1 MRDPSETYGYVLR
14 LFVCGHTAATER
26 TLKRLHQLLQEGSP
40 SPYTLKVI
48 DIFKHPEQTEADR
61 VCATP
66 TLLKVWPQPFR
77 RIVGELDNA
86 DAVLRLLS
94 SVDIE

>member
-1 MRDPSETYGYVLR
+1 MRDPSETCGYVLR

-26 TLKRLHQLLQEGSP
+26 TLKRLHQLLQQGSA

-48 DIFKHPEQTEADR
+48 DVFTHPEQTEADR
-61 VCATP
+61 VSATP
-66 TLLKVWPQPFR
+66 TLLKVSPEPFR

-86 DAVLRLLS
+86 DAVLRLLE
-94 SVDIE
+94 SVEIE